1 MSWMTRSLLLAFL
14 LPGVPVGATTLHDLN
29 DEELEAVSGREGV
42 IVGLEMYYNA
52 QKSATVALDG
62 TAIGGTA
69 GAPDGNCT
77 GTNNA
82 CRLALQLAGREARN
96 LDNTKI
102 GGASTAQ
109 AVQGEWLVIK
119 DAYFALKM
127 PSLYLDAS
135 LMGSGTNMALS
146 SAAAYET
153 FFDVGRFLNSS
164 GTCLLTDG
172 SASGTACT
180 TANIK
185 NTPALAMRHA
195 ASTTSYNTTTGVSSG
210 YDNLSLSL
218 KIGRMAVEYDTAA
231 CTYTG
236 GASCGYNQDTKGS
249 FLGLHIRD
257 NNAPFAGI
265 AVGGKM
271 YLYGF

>member
-1 MSWMTRSLLLAFL
+1 MSRIRQSLLAVCLVAAL
-14 LPGVPVGATTLHDLN
+14 PVGAATLHDLS
-29 DEELEAVSGREGV
+29 DDELEAVSGREGV

-52 QKSATVALDG
+52 QKSATTALDG

-69 GAPDGNCT
+69 VAPDGNCT
-77 GTNNA
+77 GTN
-82 CRLALQLAGREARN
+82 CRIALQLVGREARN

-102 GGASTAQ
+102 GGASAAQ

-135 LMGSGTNMALS
+135 LMGSGTNAALS
-146 SAAAYET
+146 SAAAYES
-153 FFDVGRFLNSS
+153 FFDIGRFQNPS
-164 GTCLLTDG
+164 GGCLLTDG
-172 SASGTACT
+172 TPTGTLCT
-180 TANIK
+180 VANIR

-195 ASTTSYNTTTGVSSG
+195 NSSTSYNTTTGVSSG
-210 YDNLSLSL
+210 YDSLSLSL

-231 CTYTG
+231 CSFTG
-236 GASCGYNQDTKGS
+236 GASCGYTQDAKGS